1 MNIHEYQA
9 KELLKN
15 HGIPVPPGEVVYSD
29 RAAARVA
36 EELGGSRWV
45 VKAQIHAGG
54 RGKGGGIKLAD
65 DPAGAEAAATQ
76 ILGMMLKTPQ
86 TPPEGIK
93 VRKVLVEEASA
104 IDRGPDNREKKQQRQ
119 HRRRGRHEHHTSSQ
133 ADGGLGSGAA
143 NSSFFPRMRRSAQA
157 IGS

>member
-1 MNIHEYQA
+1 WRSIPSSASSNPYSCSSDRAPMKVHEYQA
-9 KELLKN
+9 KALLREF
-15 HGIPVPPGEVVYSD
+15 GVAVPKGD
-29 RAAARVA
+29 VA
-36 EELGGSRWV
+36 DTPAQAKEIAQRLGGKVV

-65 DPAGAEAAATQ
+65 DPAGAEAAAKQ

-104 IDRGPDNREKKQQRQ
+104 I
-119 HRRRGRHEHHTSSQ
+119 
-133 ADGGLGSGAA
+133 AA
-143 NSSFFPRMRRSAQA
+143 ELY
-157 IGS
+157 

>member
-1 MNIHEYQA
+1 
-9 KELLKN
+9 K
-15 HGIPVPPGEVVYSD
+15 V
-29 RAAARVA
+29 
-36 EELGGSRWV
+36 V

-104 IDRGPDNREKKQQRQ
+104 IDRELYLSITLDRA
-119 HRRRGRHEHHTSSQ
+119 RGTHVVMASQ
-133 ADGGLGSGAA
+133 AGGMEIEEVAAATPEKILRAWAHPDLGV
-143 NSSFFPRMRRSAQA
+143 QA
-157 IGS
+157 F